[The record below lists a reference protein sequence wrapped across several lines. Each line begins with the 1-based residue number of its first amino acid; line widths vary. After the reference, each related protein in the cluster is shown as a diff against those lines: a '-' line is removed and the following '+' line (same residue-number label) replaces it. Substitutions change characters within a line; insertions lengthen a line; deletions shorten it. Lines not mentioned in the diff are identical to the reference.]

1 DGDHGDTYNYSPPA
15 HDTIVDRPDS
25 VTVSISDRGPVRG
38 TVVVRSTYIW
48 PERVDEDSRARVGSR
63 PTEVTTTVELRAD
76 ETIARVHTTFE
87 NGSRDHR
94 LRAHFPLPEPAAT
107 SQAECAFTVVERGLT
122 AEGREE
128 EFGTP
133 TFPSRRFVSAG
144 GLTVI
149 HEGLLEYEL
158 VDVADRGGAGPKAT
172 GLALTLLRATGRL
185 SRFGMITRPLP
196 AGPMTPIDGP
206 QMLGPV
212 EARYALS
219 VDAADPYRL
228 ADDVL
233 LPLLSVGSFGGGRR
247 PASGSPLT
255 LRGAEV
261 SSVRREAGALEI
273 RVFNPRPVLTVVEVD
288 SRSGWMV
295 DLRGKPLEPFD
306 GRFELRAYGIAT
318 LRLD

>member
-1 DGDHGDTYNYSPPA
+1 MEVRA
-15 HDTIVDRPDS
+15 EES
-25 VTVSISDRGPVRG
+25 VV
-38 TVVVRSTYIW
+38 
-48 PERVDEDSRARVGSR
+48 
-63 PTEVTTTVELRAD
+63 
-76 ETIARVHTTFE
+76 RVHTTFD

-107 SQAECAFTVVERGLT
+107 SRAECAFTVVTRGLT
-122 AEGREE
+122 AEGRDE

-144 GLTVI
+144 GLTVV

-158 VDVADRGGAGPKAT
+158 VDVDDVDRAGPKASA
-172 GLALTLLRATGRL
+172 LALTLLRSTGML

-196 AGPMTPIDGP
+196 AGPMTPIEGP
-206 QMLGPV
+206 QMIGPV

-219 VDAADPYRL
+219 VDGVDPYRL

-233 LPLLSVGSFGGGRR
+233 LPLLPVGSFGGGTR

-261 SSVRREAGALEI
+261 SSVRREAGSLEI
-273 RVFNPRPVLTVVEVD
+273 RVFNPGDVPTVVEVE
-288 SRSGWMV
+288 SRSGWLV
-295 DLRGKPLEPFD
+295 DLRGRPLEPFD
-306 GRFELRAYGIAT
+306 GRFELRPHGIAT